1 MDKAVRYSQWSFS
14 ASITF
19 LALLT
24 LLHFIRSDIAP
35 SWNFISEYEV
45 GKFGWM
51 MQLAFLALAL
61 SCIFLVIALWKN
73 VKIVGKIGLIMLLI
87 SALGMIIAAIFKT
100 DPLNTAPELVTQS
113 GKLHQLGA
121 MLDQIPFAAI
131 FITIA
136 LFLKKEWNINRILL
150 ILSLLF
156 VWVGFIYFVGSVKAN
171 FPADGKFGP
180 NVLVGWQNRLMII
193 SQVLWLAFIARNSET
208 RIKKQ

>member
-150 ILSLLF
+150 IISLLF